1 MPAVTS
7 IDALVRLCPPPAG
20 APPAVDWAGTER
32 ALGLPLPEDYKRL
45 VETYGSGV
53 FDGTVWLLTPDAGRP
68 DHDLVAQTAERDEIL
83 ESLREWE
90 ADERPAELAEPGAR
104 VVPWA
109 FEEGSGAFLYWLVRP
124 GSRPDTWPVLYNEG
138 RGPLWERHGPG
149 CAAFLHAVL
158 TGTADTAYFGHLY
171 EVLKPSAHRFEKAR
185 AALGE

>member
-7 IDALVRLCPPPAG
+7 IDALVRLCLPPAV
-20 APPAVDWAGTER
+20 APPAVDWAETER

-53 FDGTVWLLTPDAGRP
+53 FDETVWLLAPDAGRP
-68 DHDLVAQTAERDEIL
+68 DHDLLAQRRERDEIL
-83 ESLREWE
+83 ESLWE
-90 ADERPAELAEPGAR
+90 IGEERPEELEEPGTV

-109 FEEGSGAFLYWLVRP
+109 YEEGSGAFLYWLVRP
-124 GSRPDTWPVLYNEG
+124 GSHPDTWPVFYNEG

-158 TGTADTAYFGHLY
+158 TGTADTAYFGYLY
-171 EVLKPSAHRFEKAR
+171 EVRGITAHGFEPVG

>member
-1 MPAVTS
+1 MTS

-45 VETYGSGV
+45 VGTYGSGV
-53 FDGTVWLLTPDAGRP
+53 FDETVWLLVPDAGRP
-68 DHDLVAQTAERDEIL
+68 DHDLLAQREERAEIL
-83 ESLREWE
+83 ESLWE
-90 ADERPAELAEPGAR
+90 IDEERPEELEESGAV

-124 GSRPDTWPVLYNEG
+124 GSHPDTWPVLYNEG

-171 EVLKPSAHRFEKAR
+171 EVPKPAAHRFEKAGE
-185 AALGE
+185 ALGE